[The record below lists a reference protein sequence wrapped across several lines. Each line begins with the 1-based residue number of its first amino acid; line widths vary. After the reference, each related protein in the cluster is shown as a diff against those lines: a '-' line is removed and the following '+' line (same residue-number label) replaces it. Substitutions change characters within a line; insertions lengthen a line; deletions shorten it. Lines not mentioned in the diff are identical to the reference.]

1 MLATPQELF
10 SVLRQYNPWWD
21 RGSVQDIPPWRRAAF
36 AELRTWL
43 TSPPAPRAVL
53 LTGARQVGK
62 TTLLLQ
68 AVEGLLDDGVRP
80 ENILYATFDHPLL
93 KLIGLDG
100 LLKVWRELQ
109 PPTAGPEFLFLD
121 EIQYT
126 KDWQTWL
133 KHQVD
138 FEKGRRIAVTGSAM
152 PLTSEGQES
161 GVGRW
166 HTIKLATL
174 SFFEYLQIKN
184 IELPRIPGVSSL
196 VEVFSW
202 SQPDRIRV
210 GEAAR
215 PLVAHFH
222 EYLLRGGFPQ
232 TALVESIPMAQK
244 LLREDIVDKALKRD
258 MTALFGVRRVL
269 ELEKTFLYLCLHDG
283 GILDMSSLSSSLEVK
298 KPTANS
304 FLDVLEAAH
313 LIYKLPPYG
322 YGKKILRARY
332 KIYLADAAIAGSVLL
347 WGRLLLED
355 RARLGAA
362 VETAFFKHVY
372 TRYYATSIGFS
383 YWRGKQDYEVDIL
396 AEPPS
401 GLVPFEVKYT
411 QGVVRPD
418 DLKGLRQLC
427 EEKNVARGYVITGD
441 MADFDVLPL
450 VGAHRKSDGDS
461 QSAILKIPA
470 PLACYWL
477 SQSEHDEAEKQNRP
491 VT

>member
-1 MLATPQELF
+1 MIATPQELF

-21 RGSVQDIPPWRRAAF
+21 KGVVQDTPPWRRAAF

-43 TSPPAPRAVL
+43 RSPPAPRAVL

-68 AVEGLLDDGVRP
+68 AIESLLDDGVRP

-93 KLIGLDG
+93 KLIGLEG
-100 LLKVWRELQ
+100 LLKTWRELQ
-109 PPTAGPEFLFLD
+109 PPTVGPEFLLLD

-126 KDWQTWL
+126 RDWQTWL

-138 FEKGRRIAVTGSAM
+138 FEKRRRIVVTGSAI
-152 PLTSEGQES
+152 PLQTESLES

-166 HTIKLATL
+166 HTIKLPTL
-174 SFFEYLQIKN
+174 SFFEYLQIKKV
-184 IELPRIPGVSSL
+184 ELPRIPTVSSL
-196 VEVFSW
+196 VEIFSW
-202 SQPDRIRV
+202 SQPDRIRT

-232 TALVESIPMAQK
+232 TALVESIPVAQK

-283 GILDMSSLSSSLEVK
+283 GILDMPSLCSSLGVK
-298 KPTANS
+298 KATANS

-322 YGKKILRARY
+322 YGKEILRARY

-347 WGRLLLED
+347 RGKLLLED

-362 VETAFFKHVY
+362 VETAFFKHVF
-372 TRYYATSIGFS
+372 TRYYATSVGFS
-383 YWRGKQDYEVDIL
+383 YWRGKQDYEVDIV
-396 AEPPS
+396 AEIPS
-401 GLVPFEVKYT
+401 IAEAPGGIIPFEVKYA
-411 QGVVRPD
+411 QSAVELE
-418 DLKGLRQLC
+418 DLKGLQLLC
-427 EEKNVARGYVITGD
+427 EQKNVGSSGSRCKT
-441 MADFDVLPL
+441 
-450 VGAHRKSDGDS
+450 S
-461 QSAILKIPA
+461 QSRRSGESVILSEA
-470 PLACYWL
+470 NNLAYFAGNGDPSL
-477 SQSEHDEAEKQNRP
+477 RSG
-491 VT
+491 

>member
-1 MLATPQELF
+1 MIATPQELL

-21 RGSVQDIPPWRRAAF
+21 ERAVPDIPSWRRAAF
-36 AELRTWL
+36 AELRAWL
-43 TSPPAPRAVL
+43 RNPPAPRAVL

-68 AVEGLLDDGVRP
+68 AVQCLLDDGVPP
-80 ENILYATFDHPLL
+80 ENILYSTFDHPLL

-100 LLKVWRELQ
+100 LLKIRRDLQ
-109 PPTAGPEFLFLD
+109 PPKPGLEFLLLD

-126 KDWQTWL
+126 SEWQTWL

-138 FEKGRRIAVTGSAM
+138 FEKSRRIAVTGSAM

-174 SFFEYLQIKN
+174 SFFEYLQIKSV
-184 IELPRIPGVSSL
+184 ELPPIPSVSSL
-196 VEVFSW
+196 ADVFSW
-202 SQPDRIRV
+202 SPQDRIRAAEV
-210 GEAAR
+210 AR

-232 TALVESIPMAQK
+232 TALVESIPVAQK

-258 MTALFGVRRVL
+258 MTAMFGVRRVL

-283 GILDMSSLSSSLEVK
+283 GILDMPGLCSSLEIK
-298 KPTANS
+298 KATANS

-313 LIYKLPPYG
+313 LIYKLPPLG
-322 YGKKILRARY
+322 YGKQILRARY

-347 WGRLLLED
+347 RGRSLLED
-355 RARLGAA
+355 RTRLGAA
-362 VETAFFKHVY
+362 VETAFFKHVF
-372 TRYYATSIGFS
+372 TRYYATSVGFS
-383 YWRGKQDYEVDIL
+383 YWRGKHEYEVDVV
-396 AEPPS
+396 AEIPS
-401 GLVPFEVKYT
+401 GIVPFEVKYSQT
-411 QGVVRPD
+411 TVQPG

-427 EEKNVARGYVITGD
+427 EEKNVARAYVITGD

-450 VGAHRKSDGDS
+450 AAEQHKPD
-461 QSAILKIPA
+461 SAIRPAVLKIPA

-477 SQSEHDEAEKQNRP
+477 SQSEHGESEKASP
-491 VT
+491 VVK